1 MRISDWPAEER
12 PREKLL
18 SQGATTLSNAELLA
32 LLIGHGQAGM
42 TAVDLARSALI
53 RFGSLR
59 NLLEATPASI
69 GSHPGWG
76 PARTARLL
84 AVVELSRRHLG
95 EEINRSDKL
104 RSPADTRNFLRAR
117 LRDYDHEV
125 FAVLF
130 LDNQH
135 RVIAYEEL
143 FRGTLDSCSVHPREV
158 VKRSL
163 ALRAGAVILAHNH
176 PSGVAEPSSADRQI
190 TRRLQEALA
199 LVEVRT
205 LDHLVI
211 GDGEPVSFAER
222 GWL

>member
-18 SQGATTLSNAELLA
+18 KLGAASLSNAELLA
-32 LLIGHGQAGM
+32 VLIGHGQPGM
-42 TAVDLARSALI
+42 TAVDLARSALVS
-53 RFGSLR
+53 FGGLR
-59 NLLEATPASI
+59 KLLDATPASI

-76 PARTARLL
+76 PARVARLL
-84 AVVELSRRHLG
+84 ATVELSRRHLG
-95 EEINRSDKL
+95 EEIHRSDKL
-104 RSPADTRNFLRAR
+104 RSPSDTRNFLRSR
-117 LRDYDHEV
+117 LRNYDHEV

-135 RVIAYEEL
+135 RVLAYEEL
-143 FRGTLDSCSVHPREV
+143 FRGTLDSCTVHPREV

-176 PSGVAEPSSADRQI
+176 PSGAAEPSNADRQI